1 MAADHHV
8 QQVWSGIVESE
19 RHFRYYDRLHSRMER
34 YHVLLM
40 VIIGIGSTGAAVSL
54 LGYLPDLVAAVMYFV
69 VAAAAAIAFV
79 ADFSKKSAIASVIC
93 SQYANVTTDWKRLW
107 RRLDEMEPED
117 VLDRADDLE
126 RMQAIIDG
134 SADQCGSTDNALNER
149 VTREANDVLYAEFS
163 QQGD

>member
-1 MAADHHV
+1 MTVDHHV

-54 LGYLPDLVAAVMYFV
+54 LGYLPDMVAAVMYFV
-69 VAAAAAIAFV
+69 VAASAAIAFV

-93 SQYANVTTDWKRLW
+93 SQYANLTTDWKRLW
-107 RRLDEMEPED
+107 RRLDDMGPED

-126 RMQAIIDG
+126 HMQGIID
-134 SADQCGSTDNALNER
+134 SNADKCGSTDNVLNER
-149 VTREANDVLYAEFS
+149 VTKEANAVLYAEFS
-163 QQGD
+163 Q

>member
-1 MAADHHV
+1 MAVDHHV

-34 YHVLLM
+34 YHVLFM

-54 LGYLPDLVAAVMYFV
+54 LGYLPDMVAAVMYFV
-69 VAAAAAIAFV
+69 VAASAAIAFV

-93 SQYANVTTDWKRLW
+93 SQYANLTTDWKRLW
-107 RRLDEMEPED
+107 RRLDEMGPED

-126 RMQAIIDG
+126 RMQSIIDG
-134 SADQCGSTDNALNER
+134 NADKCGSTDNALNER

-163 QQGD
+163 Q

>member
-1 MAADHHV
+1 MATDHHV

-54 LGYLPDLVAAVMYFV
+54 LGYLPDMVAAVMYFV
-69 VAAAAAIAFV
+69 VAASAVIAFV

-93 SQYANVTTDWKRLW
+93 SQYANLTTDWKRLW

-117 VLDRADDLE
+117 VLGRADDLE

-134 SADQCGSTDNALNER
+134 NADKCGSTDNALNER
-149 VTREANDVLYAEFS
+149 VTREASDVLYAEFS
-163 QQGD
+163 Q

>member
-1 MAADHHV
+1 M
-8 QQVWSGIVESE
+8 
-19 RHFRYYDRLHSRMER
+19 
-34 YHVLLM
+34 
-40 VIIGIGSTGAAVSL
+40 SL

-134 SADQCGSTDNALNER
+134 NADQCGSTDNALNER

>member
-1 MAADHHV
+1 MATDHHV

-54 LGYLPDLVAAVMYFV
+54 LGYLPDMVAAVMYFV
-69 VAAAAAIAFV
+69 VAASAAIAFV

-93 SQYANVTTDWKRLW
+93 SQYANLTTDWKRLW
-107 RRLDEMEPED
+107 RRLDDMGPED

-126 RMQAIIDG
+126 RMQGIID
-134 SADQCGSTDNALNER
+134 SNADKCGSTDNALNER

-163 QQGD
+163 Q